1 MPRIT
6 PLLAL
11 ATSLVPSIA
20 IASSVEFEIDGSVS
34 SATTIFDF
42 QVPLAGTLI
51 GDYDAKTNPGGTQ
64 TRSGLFGGS
73 GNNFID
79 CEISLSIASDTESN
93 PASGTVAVDLDGLE
107 SNLLVVEG
115 LELDLLSGET
125 AGVGGEIGFLYETFN
140 TINPFS
146 IYPGG
151 ITIPIP
157 IADGQILRS
166 EISLPEPITIP
177 AAQKKGDVVFDAVL
191 PVLWTV
197 EFDPGTGPQVQ
208 EIPVVI
214 PFVGSIMG
222 ESGSRSIRF
231 GGSAAASGS
240 QPLDFPVG
248 PIALPLPTIPPGD
261 TPANLIFSGLVT
273 GVDFTTDLA
282 LDAFGA
288 EVDSPVFGDINFDG
302 IVNAADLGL
311 LIASW
316 GPCTGCPADLNGDG
330 LVDAADLGLM
340 IAAWTI

>member
-11 ATSLVPSIA
+11 SAILVPSIA
-20 IASSVEFEIDGSVS
+20 IASSVEFEIDGSAS

-42 QVPLAGTLI
+42 QLPLAGTLI
-51 GDYDAKTNPGGTQ
+51 GDYDAKANPGGTQ
-64 TRSGLFGGS
+64 TRPGLFGGS
-73 GNNFID
+73 GNNPID
-79 CEISLSIASDTESN
+79 CEIGLTIASDSEPTS
-93 PASGTVAVDLDGLE
+93 ASGTVVLDLEGLE

-115 LELDLLSGET
+115 LDLDLLSGET
-125 AGVGGEIGFLYETFN
+125 AGVGGELGFLYETFN

-157 IADGQILRS
+157 IANGEILRS
-166 EISLPEPITIP
+166 EISLLEPTTIP
-177 AAQKKGDVVFDAVL
+177 AMQKKGDVAFDAVL

-214 PFVGSIMG
+214 PFVGSVMG

-240 QPLDFPVG
+240 EPLDFPVG
-248 PIALPLPTIPPGD
+248 PIPLPLPTIPPSD
-261 TPANLIFSGLVT
+261 TPANLVFTGLVT
-273 GVDFTTDLA
+273 SVDFATDLS
-282 LDAFGA
+282 LDVFGA

-316 GPCTGCPADLNGDG
+316 GPCKGCPADLNGDG
-330 LVDAADLGLM
+330 IVDAADLGLM